1 MIHRCYFISTRYN
14 PATQPKKRR
23 SMQLKESVVLFPS
36 VGMGHIIPMVE
47 LAKLFIGQG
56 FSVTIVVVEPPVD
69 VSITNAPFISRVS
82 SEYPSIS
89 FHRLP
94 KVVSPAA
101 SRPPVVVHFETL
113 RLACPHL
120 LDFLKTIRSTSNVRA
135 LVLDMFCTSALDVA
149 DELGLPSYF
158 FFASGASA
166 LAAFLLLPTLQSKL
180 DGNFRDLG
188 SSPVHFPGL
197 PPVPASDL
205 LIHIQERGEANDAIM
220 FHFKRLPKAKGIMI
234 NTMEWLEKRAVEAL
248 ANGDCLPDRSMP
260 PVYCIGP
267 LVANGSNGGEGE
279 GERHECLA
287 WLDAQPEKSV
297 VFLCFGSMGSFSA
310 EQVKE
315 MAIGLERSGQQFLW
329 VVRSPPPKDDP
340 AARPGARPEPDLEAL
355 LPEGFLERTRG
366 KGMVV
371 KSWAPQAAVL
381 AHRSVGGF
389 VSHCGWN
396 STLEAV
402 SSGVPIIAWPLY
414 AEQRMNKVFLVEEAK
429 LAVAMEW
436 CDKDVVSAEE
446 VEKKIRRL
454 MESEDGKAMK
464 DRAVEAKEKAVAAWK
479 EDGSSS
485 LAWLEL
491 VRAVRRGA

>member
-1 MIHRCYFISTRYN
+1 
-14 PATQPKKRR
+14 
-23 SMQLKESVVLFPS
+23 MQLKESVVLFPS

-47 LAKLFIGQG
+47 LAKLFISQG
-56 FSVTIVVVEPPVD
+56 FSVTIVVVEPPFD
-69 VSITNAPFISRVS
+69 DSTTSGPFISRVS

-94 KVVSPAA
+94 KVVPPAT
-101 SRPPVVVHFETL
+101 SKPPMIVIYETL

-120 LDFLKTIRSTSNVRA
+120 LAFLKTIRSTANVRA
-135 LVLDMFCTSALDVA
+135 LVLDMFCTPALDVA

-158 FFASGASA
+158 FFASGASI
-166 LAAFLLLPTLQSKL
+166 LAAYLLFPTLQSKL

-205 LIHIQERGEANDAIM
+205 LTHIQERGESNDAIM
-220 FHFKRLPKAKGIMI
+220 LHFKRFPRAKGIMI
-234 NTMEWLEKRAVEAL
+234 NTLEWLEKRAVEAL
-248 ANGDCLPDRSMP
+248 ANVECLPDRTMP

-267 LVANGSNGGEGE
+267 LVANGSNGGRGE

-297 VFLCFGSMGSFSA
+297 VFLCFGSLGSFSA

-315 MAIGLERSGQQFLW
+315 MAIGLERSGQRFLW
-329 VVRSPPPKDDP
+329 VVRSPPLKDER
-340 AARPGARPEPDLEAL
+340 AVRPGVRPEPDLEAL
-355 LPEGFLERTRG
+355 LPEGFLERTKG

-429 LAVAMEW
+429 LAVAMEGY
-436 CDKDVVSAEE
+436 DKDIVSADE
-446 VEKKIRRL
+446 VEKKIRWL
-454 MESEDGKAMK
+454 MESEDGMALK
-464 DRAVEAKEKAVAAWK
+464 DRVVEAKEAAVAARK

-485 LAWLEL
+485 VAWLEL
-491 VRAVRRGA
+491 LRAVRRGA

>member
-1 MIHRCYFISTRYN
+1 
-14 PATQPKKRR
+14 
-23 SMQLKESVVLFPS
+23 MQLKESVVLFPS

-47 LAKLFIGQG
+47 LAKLFIGHG
-56 FSVTIVVVEPPVD
+56 FSVTIVDVEPPFD
-69 VSITNAPFISRVS
+69 DSTTKGPFISRIS

-94 KVVSPAA
+94 KVIPPATF
-101 SRPPVVVHFETL
+101 RPPVFAFIETL

-120 LDFLKTIRSTSNVRA
+120 LDFLKTIRSTTNVRA
-135 LVLDMFCTSALDVA
+135 LVLDMFCTPALDVA

-158 FFASGASA
+158 FFASGAST
-166 LAAFLLLPTLQSKL
+166 LAAFLLFPTLQSKL

-188 SSPVHFPGL
+188 SSPIHFPGL

-205 LIHIQERGEANDAIM
+205 PTQMQERGEANDGIM
-220 FHFKRLPKAKGIMI
+220 FHFNSYPRATGIMI
-234 NTMEWLEKRAVEAL
+234 NTLEWLEKRAIEVL
-248 ANGDCLPDRSMP
+248 ANGECLPDRTMP

-267 LVANGSNGGEGE
+267 LVATGSNEGEGE
-279 GERHECLA
+279 GEGEKHECLA

-315 MAIGLERSGQQFLW
+315 MAVGLERSGQRFLW
-329 VVRSPPPKDDP
+329 VVRSPPLKDDP

-355 LPEGFLERTRG
+355 LPEGFLERTKG

-381 AHRSVGGF
+381 AHGSVGGF

-414 AEQRMNKVFLVEEAK
+414 AEQKMNKVFLVEEAK
-429 LAVAMEW
+429 LAVAMEGYN
-436 CDKDVVSAEE
+436 KDVVSAEE
-446 VEKKIRRL
+446 VEKKIRWL
-454 MESEDGKAMK
+454 MESEDGKALK

-479 EDGSSS
+479 QEGSSF

-491 VRAVRRGA
+491 VRAVRKEA

>member
-1 MIHRCYFISTRYN
+1 
-14 PATQPKKRR
+14 
-23 SMQLKESVVLFPS
+23 MQLKESVVLFPL

-47 LAKLFIGQG
+47 LGKLFINQG
-56 FSVTIVVVEPPVD
+56 FSVTVVVVDPPFD
-69 VSITNAPFISRVS
+69 DSTTSGPFISRVS

-94 KVVSPAA
+94 KVVPPAA
-101 SRPPVVVHFETL
+101 SKHPVIVIFETL
-113 RLACPHL
+113 RLANPHL
-120 LDFLKTIRSTSNVRA
+120 LDFLKTIRSTTNVRA
-135 LVLDMFCTSALDVA
+135 LVLDMFCSPALDVA

-158 FFASGASA
+158 FFASGAST
-166 LAAFLLLPTLQSKL
+166 LAAFLFFPTLQDRL

-188 SSPVHFPGL
+188 RSPVHFPGL
-197 PPVPASDL
+197 PPIPASDL
-205 LIHIQERGEANDAIM
+205 LTDIQERGEVNDAIM
-220 FHFKRLPKAKGIMI
+220 LHFKRLPRAKGFMI
-234 NTMEWLEKRAVEAL
+234 NTPEWLEKRAVEAL
-248 ANGDCLPDRSMP
+248 ANGDCLPDRTMP

-267 LVANGSNGGEGE
+267 LVANGSNGGEGG

-287 WLDAQPEKSV
+287 WLDSQPEKSV
-297 VFLCFGSMGSFSA
+297 VFLCFGSMGSFAA
-310 EQVKE
+310 EQLKE
-315 MAIGLERSGQQFLW
+315 MAVGLERSGQQFLW
-329 VVRSPPPKDDP
+329 VVRSPPLKDDP

-366 KGMVV
+366 KGMAV
-371 KSWAPQAAVL
+371 KSWAPQSAVL

-414 AEQRMNKVFLVEEAK
+414 AEQKMNKVFLVEEAK
-429 LAVAMEW
+429 LAVAMEGY
-436 CDKDVVSAEE
+436 DKDVVSAAE
-446 VEKKIRRL
+446 VEKKIRWL

-464 DRAVEAKEKAVAAWK
+464 DRAVVAKEKAVAARK
-479 EDGSSS
+479 EEGSSS

-491 VRAVRRGA
+491 VKAVRKGA

>member
-1 MIHRCYFISTRYN
+1 
-14 PATQPKKRR
+14 
-23 SMQLKESVVLFPS
+23 MQLKESVVLFPS

-56 FSVTIVVVEPPVD
+56 FSVTIVVVEPPFD
-69 VSITNAPFISRVS
+69 DSTTSGPFISRVS

-94 KVVSPAA
+94 KVVPPAT
-101 SRPPVVVHFETL
+101 SRPPMSIIETL

-120 LDFLKTIRSTSNVRA
+120 LVFLNTIRSTTNVRA

-149 DELGLPSYF
+149 DELGLLSYF
-158 FFASGASA
+158 FFSSSAST
-166 LAAFLLLPTLQSKL
+166 LAAFLFFPTLQDKL

-188 SSPVHFPGL
+188 SSPIHFPGL

-205 LIHIQERGEANDAIM
+205 PTPVQERGEANDAIM
-220 FHFKRLPKAKGIMI
+220 FNFKRLPMAKGIMI
-234 NTMEWLEKRAVEAL
+234 NTLEWLEKGAVKAL
-248 ANGDCLPDRSMP
+248 ANGECLPDRTMP

-315 MAIGLERSGQQFLW
+315 MAIGLERSGQRFLW
-329 VVRSPPPKDDP
+329 VVRSPPLKDEP
-340 AARPGARPEPDLEAL
+340 AARPGTRPEPDLEAL
-355 LPEGFLERTRG
+355 LPEGFLERTKG

-414 AEQRMNKVFLVEEAK
+414 AEQKMNKVFLVEEAK
-429 LAVAMEW
+429 LAVAMEGY
-436 CDKDVVSAEE
+436 DKDVVSAAE
-446 VEKKIRRL
+446 VEKKIRWL

-464 DRAVEAKEKAVAAWK
+464 DRAVVAKEKAVAARK
-479 EDGSSS
+479 EEGSSS

-491 VRAVRRGA
+491 VKAVRKGA